1 MFLVKKLI
9 CGERFCENLTF
20 MTSFTL
26 DSHFR
31 GKDTASQLRSLGVVI
46 VCRWGFIALARG
58 CLTPV
63 WGRYSV
69 SLGLFNPNLGL
80 L

>member
-20 MTSFTL
+20 MTSFDL

-31 GKDTASQLRSLGVVI
+31 GKDTTSQLRLLGVVI
-46 VCRWGFIALARG
+46 VCRWGFITLAWG
-58 CLTPV
+58 C
-63 WGRYSV
+63 YST
-69 SLGLFNPNLGL
+69 SLGLFNPSLGL